1 MTPSVVLLS
10 ISFLLLQVTILPSTS
25 AYASATTTNN
35 GESKEISEII
45 VHSTIV
51 LGEEGWENGSPS
63 SIAINE
69 KTNFVY
75 VANRNSDTVVV
86 IDGTTNKVVD
96 SITVGFSPADVAVNP
111 NTNFIYVT
119 KLDVGTVSVIDG
131 STNRIIK
138 NMEIDD
144 SINFH
149 HAGGIAVNEN
159 TNKIYVLTNNYLSIP
174 VHSKM

>member
-1 MTPSVVLLS
+1 MS